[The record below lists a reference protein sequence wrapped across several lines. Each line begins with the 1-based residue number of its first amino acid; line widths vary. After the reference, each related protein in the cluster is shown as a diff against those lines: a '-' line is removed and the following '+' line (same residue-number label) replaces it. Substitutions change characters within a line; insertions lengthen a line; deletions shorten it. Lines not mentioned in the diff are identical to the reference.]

1 MEYLTLLDYLYVV
14 TFNSRRSA
22 AKSVRLFLS
31 RHLTVLD
38 KLHMLKHQSFKSQF
52 PAQFQTPHIFMQ
64 SLNTVKQLTNVMK
77 TTISIFIL
85 AILFAGCGG
94 GQPAMPPP
102 APQALQ
108 VMSLQSN
115 SQTTYTDYPA
125 SIQGTVD
132 VEIRPQVSGILDKIL
147 VAEGAAV
154 QKGQPLFKIDERPFR
169 EALNN
174 AKAQLHAAQAA
185 VTNAQ
190 IEVDKLAP
198 LVKNKVVSDFQLK
211 TANSSYQSAL
221 ANVEQAKAG
230 VAAANIN
237 LGYTLI
243 KAPVSGYVARLP
255 KKQGSIVSPTD
266 PTPLTQLSD
275 AHEVHVYFALGEDDF
290 AAFNAKYPG
299 NSVNE
304 RLKKLGGVSLVLA
317 DNSVYGKEGKVDMVD
332 GQFDKQTGSIS
343 LRATFPN
350 QQGLLRSGN
359 TGKIRISLEHSDA
372 IAIPQSS
379 TVEVQDKIFV
389 FKVDAANKVTRT
401 PITVSGASGTNYLVA
416 EGLKSGDRI
425 VFDGIDK
432 LKDGDTI
439 KPEKLKEEPIT
450 TASR

>member
-1 MEYLTLLDYLYVV
+1 MEYLTLLDYLYVISLNSRKNAANKV
-14 TFNSRRSA
+14 TF
-22 AKSVRLFLS
+22 FLS
-31 RHLTVLD
+31 QHLTVLN
-38 KLHMLKHQSFKSQF
+38 KLFMLKHESLTHNKSSN
-52 PAQFQTPHIFMQ
+52 IFMQ
-64 SLNTVKQLTNVMK
+64 SLNTVKPLTNVMK

-85 AILFAGCGG
+85 AILIAGCSG
-94 GQPAMPPP
+94 GQPAVPPP

-108 VMSLQSN
+108 VISLQGN
-115 SQTTYTDYPA
+115 AATTYTEYPA
-125 SIQGTVD
+125 SIQGAVD
-132 VEIRPQVSGILDKIL
+132 LEIRPQVSGILDKIL

-198 LVKNKVVSDFQLK
+198 LVKNKVVSDYQLK
-211 TANSSYQSAL
+211 TATSSYQSAV

-230 VAAANIN
+230 VASAAIN

-243 KAPVSGYVARLP
+243 KAPVSGYVGRLP
-255 KKQGSIVSPTD
+255 KKQGSLVAPND
-266 PTPLTQLSD
+266 PTPLTLLSD
-275 AHEVHVYFALGEDDF
+275 AHEVHVYFSLGEDDF
-290 AAFNAKYPG
+290 VAFNAKYPG
-299 NSVNE
+299 NTIGE
-304 RLKKLGGVSLVLA
+304 KLKKMPPVDLVLA
-317 DNSVYGKEGKVDMVD
+317 DNSVYPKQGKVDMVD
-332 GQFDKQTGSIS
+332 GQFDRQTGSIS

-350 QQGLLRSGN
+350 SQGLLRSGN
-359 TGKIRISLEHSDA
+359 TGKIRLGLQHDDA
-372 IAIPQSS
+372 ISIPQSS

-389 FKVDAANKVTRT
+389 FVVDGANKVTRT
-401 PITVSGASGTNYLVA
+401 PITISGTTGTNYLVKD
-416 EGLKSGDRI
+416 GLKSGDRI

-439 KPEKLKEEPIT
+439 KPEKLKEQPIT

>member
-14 TFNSRRSA
+14 TFNSRRRA
-22 AKSVRLFLS
+22 AKSISLFLS
-31 RHLTVLD
+31 SHLTPLD
-38 KLHMLKHQSFKSQF
+38 KLNMLKHQYSKQQF
-52 PAQFQTPHIFMQ
+52 PALYKTSNIFMQ

-77 TTISIFIL
+77 TTLSILTL
-85 AILFAGCGG
+85 AILIAGCSG
-94 GQPAMPPP
+94 GQPPVPPP

-108 VMSLQSN
+108 VMALQGN
-115 SQTTYTDYPA
+115 LQTTYTEYPA
-125 SIQGTVD
+125 SIQGAID
-132 VEIRPQVSGILDKIL
+132 LEIRPQVSGILDKIL
-147 VAEGAAV
+147 VSEGAAV

-169 EALNN
+169 EALNT

-185 VTNAQ
+185 VNNAQ
-190 IEVDKLAP
+190 IEVDKLTP
-198 LVKNKVVSDFQLK
+198 LVKNKVVSDYQLK
-211 TANSSYQSAL
+211 TATSTYQSAL
-221 ANVEQAKAG
+221 ASVEQAKAG

-243 KAPVSGYVARLP
+243 KAPVSGYVGRLP

-266 PTPLTQLSD
+266 PTALTQLSD

-290 AAFNAKYPG
+290 NAFNAKYPG
-299 NSVNE
+299 NTVNE
-304 RLKKLGGVSLVLA
+304 RLKKLPGVSLLLA
-317 DNSVYGKEGKVDMVD
+317 DNTVYGKEGKVDMVD

-359 TGKIRISLEHSDA
+359 TGKIRLKLDHDNA
-372 IAIPQSS
+372 ITIPQSS

-389 FKVDAANKVTRT
+389 FVVDGSNKVTRT
-401 PITVSGASGTNYLVA
+401 PITVSGTSGINYLVE

>member
-1 MEYLTLLDYLYVV
+1 
-14 TFNSRRSA
+14 
-22 AKSVRLFLS
+22 
-31 RHLTVLD
+31 
-38 KLHMLKHQSFKSQF
+38 MLKHQSLTHNKISN
-52 PAQFQTPHIFMQ
+52 IFMH
-64 SLNTVKQLTNVMK
+64 SLNTVKSLTNVMK
-77 TTISIFIL
+77 TTSSIFIL
-85 AILFAGCGG
+85 AILIAGCSGN
-94 GQPAMPPP
+94 QPAVPPP

-108 VMSLQSN
+108 VVSLQGN
-115 SQTTYTDYPA
+115 DATTYTDYPA
-125 SIQGTVD
+125 SIQGAIDLEV
-132 VEIRPQVSGILDKIL
+132 RPQISGILDKIL

-154 QKGQPLFKIDERPFR
+154 QKGQPLFQIDARPFR

-211 TANSSYQSAL
+211 TATSSYQSAL

-230 VAAANIN
+230 VASANIN

-243 KAPVSGYVARLP
+243 KAPVSGYVGRLP

-266 PTPLTQLSD
+266 PTPLTLLSD

-290 AAFNAKYPG
+290 VAFNAKYPG
-299 NSVNE
+299 NTINE
-304 RLKKLGGVSLVLA
+304 RLKKMPGVSLVLA

-350 QQGLLRSGN
+350 SQGLLRSGN
-359 TGKIRISLEHSDA
+359 TGKIRLSLKYDNAIS
-372 IAIPQSS
+372 IPQSS
-379 TVEVQDKIFV
+379 TVEVQDKMFV
-389 FKVDAANKVTRT
+389 FVVDGKNIVTRT
-401 PITVSGASGTNYLVA
+401 PITVSGTSGTNYLVK

>member
-14 TFNSRRSA
+14 TSNSRSRM
-22 AKSVRLFLS
+22 AKATGIFLS

-38 KLHMLKHQSFKSQF
+38 KLHTLKHLSLILSSALNK
-52 PAQFQTPHIFMQ
+52 TNYIFMHL
-64 SLNTVKQLTNVMK
+64 LNTVKQLTNVMK
-77 TTISIFIL
+77 TTLSIFIL
-85 AILFAGCGG
+85 AIFIAGCSGD
-94 GQPAMPPP
+94 QPALPPP
-102 APQALQ
+102 TPQALQ
-108 VMSLQSN
+108 VISLTGN
-115 SQTTYTDYPA
+115 SQTTYTEYPA
-125 SIQGTVD
+125 SIQGTID
-132 VEIRPQVSGILDKIL
+132 LEIRPQVSGILDKIL
-147 VAEGAAV
+147 VSEGAAV

-185 VTNAQ
+185 VNNAQ
-190 IEVDKLAP
+190 IEVDKLTP

-211 TANSSYQSAL
+211 TATSGYQSAL
-221 ANVEQAKAG
+221 ASVEQAKAG

-243 KAPVSGYVARLP
+243 KAPVSGYVGRLP

-266 PTPLTQLSD
+266 PMALTQLSD
-275 AHEVHVYFALGEDDF
+275 AHEVHVYFSLGEDDF
-290 AAFNAKYPG
+290 ASFNNKYPG
-299 NSVNE
+299 NTVAE
-304 RLKKLGGVSLVLA
+304 RLKKLPGVSLVLA
-317 DNSVYGKEGKVDMVD
+317 DNNLYGKEGKVDMID

-359 TGKIRISLEHSDA
+359 TGKIRLSLEHNNA

-389 FKVDAANKVTRT
+389 FLVDSKNKVART
-401 PITVSGASGTNYLVA
+401 PITVSGISGTNYLVE
-416 EGLKSGDRI
+416 EGLKTGDRI

-439 KPEKLKEEPIT
+439 KPERLKEEPIT

>member
-14 TFNSRRSA
+14 TFNSRRRT
-22 AKSVRLFLS
+22 AKAIGLFLS

-38 KLHMLKHQSFKSQF
+38 NLHMLK
-52 PAQFQTPHIFMQ
+52 PLFQKALSPVLNKPIHIFMQ

-77 TTISIFIL
+77 TTLSIFTL
-85 AILFAGCGG
+85 AILIAGCSG
-94 GQPAMPPP
+94 GQPAVPPP

-108 VMSLQSN
+108 VISLTGN
-115 SQTTYTDYPA
+115 SQTTYTEYPA
-125 SIQGTVD
+125 SIQGTID
-132 VEIRPQVSGILDKIL
+132 LEIRPQVSGILDKIL
-147 VAEGAAV
+147 VSEGASV

-190 IEVDKLAP
+190 IEVDKLTP

-211 TANSSYQSAL
+211 TATSGYQSAL
-221 ANVEQAKAG
+221 ASVEQAKAG

-243 KAPVSGYVARLP
+243 KAPVSGYVGRLP

-266 PTPLTQLSD
+266 PMALTQLSD

-290 AAFNAKYPG
+290 NTFNAKYPG
-299 NSVNE
+299 STVND
-304 RLKKLGGVSLVLA
+304 RLKKLPEVSLLLA
-317 DNSVYGKEGKVDMVD
+317 DNTVYGKAGKVDMVD

-350 QQGLLRSGN
+350 PQGLLRSGN
-359 TGKIRISLEHSDA
+359 TGKIRLSLEHNNA

-379 TVEVQDKIFV
+379 TVEIQDKMFV
-389 FKVDAANKVTRT
+389 FKVDGANKVIRT
-401 PITVSGASGTNYLVA
+401 PITVSGTSGANYLIE
-416 EGLKSGDRI
+416 EGLKTGDRI

-439 KPEKLKEEPIT
+439 KPEKFKEEPLT